1 MFDGTCRTRK
11 IHPEPCYTARPVSSS
26 PPFPLFTAR
35 REPAPA
41 TGRHPSSGFAAAQAR
56 A

>member
-11 IHPEPCYTARPVSSS
+11 IHLEPRYTARPTSTSA
-26 PPFPLFTAR
+26 PFPLFTAR
-35 REPAPA
+35 REAAPA
-41 TGRHPSSGFAAAQAR
+41 TGPHPRSGFAAAQAK